1 MERCPNCGASI
12 RTGARFC
19 TACGFRLTQPEASEV
34 AAAPAGVPA
43 ESSPSHGSTSGIQ
56 WNETGRT
63 GVAAETSR
71 PDLPDQDG
79 GDVVSKDAD
88 AVLAGA
94 ADDFPASPNSDDPT
108 LRTPQMGRP
117 AEVDLAQVSS
127 LPEEDRVATGPG
139 PGVEAGR
146 DGTAE
151 GTARGTT
158 IGDDLD
164 VTPPAGVTGEG
175 QFAGADGDDPA
186 TAAPAQE
193 TDDPTLE
200 KSPLV
205 GPEGETSS
213 ADDGARTTE
222 RSAPTDGASG
232 GWTITVPA
240 GGTTAEQDDVVIGST
255 VVRESSWPAS
265 EIQDVPESDLGTVD
279 RSRLDDDLSFPNV
292 ANPATDI
299 TSNGDDHQ
307 LAEPIE
313 SDRNPGERPEDP
325 PGPGKDVDWEPWGGG
340 SVDESD
346 RRTGTTSAVDDI
358 SSPLRAN
365 PSPYDE
371 GSESTGFDRAQALLD
386 ELQSTFATLSVP
398 REPEVDPGATHAMD
412 QVDQVGQLLETWSG
426 APVDADRLAE
436 LKGLASDLEDRDY
449 DIRAL
454 QRFSQEREL
463 ILELAQLVEQQQD
476 LIQQIRSTLRP
487 SS

>member
-19 TACGFRLTQPEASEV
+19 TACGFRLAQPEASEV

-43 ESSPSHGSTSGIQ
+43 EPSPTHGSTSGIQ
-56 WNETGRT
+56 WDQTGRT
-63 GVAAETSR
+63 GVPAEASR

-79 GDVVSKDAD
+79 GEVVSKDAD
-88 AVLAGA
+88 AKLVGA
-94 ADDFPASPNSDDPT
+94 ADEFPASPNSDDPT
-108 LRTPQMGRP
+108 LQIPQLGRP
-117 AEVDLAQVSS
+117 AEVDLADVSS
-127 LPEEDRVATGPG
+127 RPEEDRVAPG

-164 VTPPAGVTGEG
+164 VAPPAGVTGEG
-175 QFAGADGDDPA
+175 QLAGADGDDPA
-186 TAAPAQE
+186 TPAPAQE

-200 KSPLV
+200 ASPPN

-213 ADDGARTTE
+213 AEDGAWSTE

-255 VVRESSWPAS
+255 VVRESSWPVS
-265 EIQDVPESDLGTVD
+265 ETQDAPESDLGTVD
-279 RSRLDDDLSFPNV
+279 RSRLDDDLSFPDV
-292 ANPATDI
+292 ANPATDV
-299 TSNGDDHQ
+299 TSNGDAHQ

-313 SDRNPGERPEDP
+313 SDRNTYQISDDQTDS
-325 PGPGKDVDWEPWGGG
+325 GKDVDWEPWGGG
-340 SVDESD
+340 GVDGSD
-346 RRTGTTSAVDDI
+346 RPTENTSEANDT
-358 SSPLRAN
+358 SSSIQAN
-365 PSPYDE
+365 TSPHDE
-371 GSESTGFDRAQALLD
+371 GAESTGLDRARALLD

-412 QVDQVGQLLETWSG
+412 QIDQVSQLLETWSG

-454 QRFSQEREL
+454 QRFSQERGL